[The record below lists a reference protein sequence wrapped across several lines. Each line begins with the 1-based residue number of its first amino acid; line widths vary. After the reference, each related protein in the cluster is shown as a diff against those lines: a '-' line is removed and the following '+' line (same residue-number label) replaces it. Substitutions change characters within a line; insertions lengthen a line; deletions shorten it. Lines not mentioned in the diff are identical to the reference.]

1 MPYKILKLHEKYGM
15 ASLLWTDPKLGLVN
29 VELRPGSVVR
39 VAPNEVS
46 FNSYQSWTDIYGFR
60 PGHRV
65 FIKSDFYEGGSFSAR
80 GVHSMAVER
89 SVDAHAQMRRHLSHA
104 FSSQSLAE
112 QEALIAESV
121 DKFINVVGERGSK
134 DEGGFNMS
142 KGFGMVAFD
151 IIGDLAFGET
161 FGGLDSGKAHP
172 WISISLG
179 ALKKFPLIDAF
190 RRFPLFGS
198 LVMTLMPGM
207 INKLTEE
214 TRQNEE
220 FSISLIKKY
229 VQSNG

>member
-1 MPYKILKLHEKYGM
+1 M
-15 ASLLWTDPKLGLVN
+15 ASLLWTDPKLGLVVN

-121 DKFINVVGERGSK
+121 DKFINGGVRHHRGPGLWRDIRRIGQRQGSSL
-134 DEGGFNMS
+134 DFNLS
-142 KGFGMVAFD
+142 RGVKEVSTDRRVQA
-151 IIGDLAFGET
+151 IPT
-161 FGGLDSGKAHP
+161 FRQPGYDSHA
-172 WISISLG
+172 WYDQQ
-179 ALKKFPLIDAF
+179 A
-190 RRFPLFGS
+190 
-198 LVMTLMPGM
+198 
-207 INKLTEE
+207 N
-214 TRQNEE
+214 
-220 FSISLIKKY
+220 
-229 VQSNG
+229 